1 MGLQVVKILEWANV
15 TARIIAFRIK
25 EIFNAK
31 RLKSF
36 SVLNWAKSIHFYNTR
51 FYKLQ
56 VCGSFS

>member
-1 MGLQVVKILEWANV
+1 MGGDHMLLKFLQWANV
-15 TARIIAFRIK
+15 TARIFDFRIK

-36 SVLNWAKSIHFYNTR
+36 SASNCDKSTHFSTTR

-56 VCGSFS
+56 VR